1 MATFGPKIAL
11 LCQLRVSTGTKLFGG
26 KMKKLLISGVFV
38 ALFGL
43 ALASSAKADST
54 VDTTNNVTYNATSV
68 LVGAGEYDVTLTID
82 TSLFSKGAGFLTSVA
97 MQFTGA
103 SSVTL
108 ADAPGGL
115 GNWSA
120 IVAGGTNA
128 NGCDG
133 HGNFWCTQNITGIAP
148 VPAAGIYTFIFDVFG
163 SAGSPGTGSDIKAE
177 YAAGPNPTNSKNL
190 GQTSQGI
197 VIGGGTSVP
206 EPGSLPLL
214 GVGLIAVLCFAGRK
228 LAAA

>member
-1 MATFGPKIAL
+1 M
-11 LCQLRVSTGTKLFGG
+11 R
-26 KMKKLLISGVFV
+26 KLLISGIFV
-38 ALFGL
+38 ALLGL
-43 ALASSAKADST
+43 LFAGSAKADST

-68 LVGAGEYDVTLTID
+68 LVGVGEYDVTLTVD
-82 TSLFSKGAGFLTSVA
+82 TSLFNQGPGFLTSVA

-108 ADAPGGL
+108 AGAPGSL
-115 GNWSA
+115 GDWSA
-120 IVAGGTNA
+120 IVAGGTSA

-148 VPAAGIYTFIFDVFG
+148 VPAAGIYTFVFDVFG
-163 SAGSPGTGSDIKAE
+163 SAGSAGTDSDIKAE

-197 VIGGGTSVP
+197 GIGAGTSVP

-214 GVGLIAVLCFAGRK
+214 GIGLIVVLGFAGRK
-228 LAAA
+228 LATA